1 MMKPIRFRT
10 VVAAALALV
19 ALALAQASTDTEPT
33 NQVRFSW
40 WQPGAAQAITLSLPV
55 DIAADQLERV
65 SLAGVGG
72 QGGGEQGGGEESV
85 REQGAG
91 KPAGGELAGFMLQV
105 EPPLLRIYP
114 VPSGDE
120 LTFGAVDLELGSGG
134 ERRFDFGIATVVSI
148 VGGDGE
154 LSFEKSLSAEAAG
167 LYQAVAV
174 SNDGKDELVLEAA
187 RFLPDPLD
195 EGRLLVAQGAPVGLL
210 ERIERAMS
218 PTEMREAR
226 RKGGSYPL
234 LEGFEWRSA
243 EDLNLRLAPG
253 EAGVIVWT
261 DAALPSTTGAT
272 DFELRPVIDYRVAGR
287 QTPQSLGLPVV
298 VRSSR

>member
-10 VVAAALALV
+10 VVAAALALG
-19 ALALAQASTDTEPT
+19 ALAAAEASTESEPT

-65 SLAGVGG
+65 SLAGVGERA
-72 QGGGEQGGGEESV
+72 GGELS
-85 REQGAG
+85 GA
-91 KPAGGELAGFMLQV
+91 ELAGFMLQA
-105 EPPLLRIYP
+105 EPPLLRLYP
-114 VPSGDE
+114 VPSGED
-120 LTFGAVDLELGSGG
+120 LTFDAVDLRLASGR
-134 ERRFDFGIATVVSI
+134 ERRFDFGIATVVPI
-148 VGGDGE
+148 IDGDGE
-154 LSFEKSLSAEAAG
+154 LSFERSLSAEAAG

-174 SNDGKDELVLEAA
+174 RNNGEGVLVLEAA

-226 RKGGSYPL
+226 REGGSYPIV
-234 LEGFEWRSA
+234 EGFEWRPA

-253 EAGVIVWT
+253 EAGVIAWT
-261 DAALPSTTGAT
+261 DAALPSTTGAA

-287 QTPQSLGLPVV
+287 PAPQSLGLPVV